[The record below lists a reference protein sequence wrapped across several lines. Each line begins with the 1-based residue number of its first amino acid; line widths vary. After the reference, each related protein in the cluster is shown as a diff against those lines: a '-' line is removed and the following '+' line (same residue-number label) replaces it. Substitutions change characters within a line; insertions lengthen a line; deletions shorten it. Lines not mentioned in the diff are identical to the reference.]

1 METSEL
7 GRMNRK
13 IAALTGALARAAAT
27 RAVLTGSMGDKI
39 LGRVIW
45 ADERENHAL
54 FGLE

>member
-39 LGRVIW
+39 LGRVI
-45 ADERENHAL
+45 
-54 FGLE
+54 